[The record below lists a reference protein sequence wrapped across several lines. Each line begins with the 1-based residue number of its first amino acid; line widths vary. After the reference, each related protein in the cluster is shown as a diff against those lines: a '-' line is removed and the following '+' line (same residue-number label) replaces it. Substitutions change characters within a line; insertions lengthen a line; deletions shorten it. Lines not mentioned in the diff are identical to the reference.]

1 MRIMLD
7 KLREDLKSSS
17 KFLDDQSLA
26 NEECFCKDLN
36 KCNEKITSLFASQHA
51 VMKKEKKQMKR
62 VNPEFKKCNKIR
74 KNCVSESDTDNEISF
89 DEVNFT
95 ADNLPTLMPQYDPK
109 KIPPVP
115 PRKTSPLRKIVT
127 EASSSNIDTVAETV
141 FVSSSHLLVNKEE
154 KLLNGP
160 PASEEMPALQDQAE
174 KSCHADSTSSPT
186 KPIKENLLPDNN
198 ELQKKETLSPSDSE
212 FEVISMP
219 PNVNSVSEY
228 ARREL
233 LSSK

>member
-17 KFLDDQSLA
+17 KSLDDQSLPH
-26 NEECFCKDLN
+26 EECFCKDIN
-36 KCNEKITSLFASQHA
+36 KCNEKIASLFSSQYA

-62 VNPEFKKCNKIR
+62 VNQEFKKCNKIR
-74 KNCVSESDTDNEISF
+74 KNCVSESDTDNEISV

-95 ADNLPTLMPQYDPK
+95 VDNLPTLMPQYDPT
-109 KIPPVP
+109 KIPPIP
-115 PRKTSPLRKIVT
+115 PRKTSPRKIVT
-127 EASSSNIDTVAETV
+127 EASSSKIDTLAESV
-141 FVSSSHLLVNKEE
+141 FVSSSHFLVNKEQ

-160 PASEEMPALQDQAE
+160 PASEEMPTLQDQAE
-174 KSCHADSTSSPT
+174 KACHADSTSSPT
-186 KPIKENLLPDNN
+186 PAIKENLLPDNN

-219 PNVNSVSEY
+219 LNVNSVSEY
-228 ARREL
+228 ARRKL
-233 LSSK
+233 LS